1 MERVNGEGYRLAVK
15 GARKIGSFQNFDDA
29 AEHILQMLS
38 KQMGINTL
46 FIAKNDGQTNEIIKT
61 LNSEKELVEQGSL
74 LPLNHTFC
82 SLSINHGAEPLVIDD
97 IASSEIAKTLDIAS
111 DFGNGSFMGIPVYYG
126 DGEIYGT
133 ICGIDDQPFE
143 FEEEHQDAFETMA
156 SLLTYVLELER
167 ANLQIQSLS
176 SPIVPVT
183 KGVAI
188 LPIIGEITAKRAQTI
203 IDHVLV
209 KCSEEAMEYLVI
221 DVSGVSQIN
230 SVVGEYL
237 LKLVNILKIIGIT
250 PVITGIQ
257 PFMAMKVPHF
267 AAALKG
273 VLIEANLEMAL
284 KKLGFVFI
292 KACKE

>member
-1 MERVNGEGYRLAVK
+1 MPTKDRG
-15 GARKIGSFQNFDDA
+15 KIGRFQNFDDA

-38 KQMGINTL
+38 KQIGINTL
-46 FIAKNDGQTNEIIKT
+46 FIAKNDGHTNEIVKT
-61 LNSEKELVEQGSL
+61 FNSEKELVKKGNS
-74 LPLNHTFC
+74 LPLTNTFC

-97 IASSEIAKTLDIAS
+97 IASNEIAKTLNIAS
-111 DFGNGSFMGIPVYYG
+111 DFGNGSFMGIPIYYE

-143 FEEEHQDAFETMA
+143 FEEEHQRSFETMA

-183 KGVAI
+183 KGVSI
-188 LPIIGEITAKRAQTI
+188 LPIIGEITSKRAQTI

-237 LKLVNILKIIGIT
+237 LKLVNILKVIGIT

-257 PFMAMKVPHF
+257 PFMALKVPHF
-267 AAALKG
+267 AVALKG